1 MIFLNTW
8 RFLIKQ
14 MCGSFNESFQVL
26 GQKGL
31 WSSTEYTSSVVLICI
46 DLKNYPMNIL
56 QKTTCWITQQQAIGP
71 CIETSQEFLWYAYL
85 QVYTLN
91 NSYVKTCHNEMLS
104 YLCAFHESSYFDMVY
119 LLLNILRFV
128 YIGTCEKLLH
138 FNNPQNV

>member
-56 QKTTCWITQQQAIGP
+56 QKTTCWITQQQARGP

-91 NSYVKTCHNEMLS
+91 NSYVNSCHNKMLS
-104 YLCAFHESSYFDMVY
+104 YLCVISWKLIFWYGIPVTKHLKICIYRYMWKTFAF
-119 LLLNILRFV
+119 
-128 YIGTCEKLLH
+128 
-138 FNNPQNV
+138 Q

>member
-1 MIFLNTW
+1 MP
-8 RFLIKQ
+8 
-14 MCGSFNESFQVL
+14 GSFNESFQVL

-46 DLKNYPMNIL
+46 DLKNYPMNIS

-104 YLCAFHESSYFDMVY
+104 YLCAFRESS
-119 LLLNILRFV
+119 
-128 YIGTCEKLLH
+128 
-138 FNNPQNV
+138 